1 MSGKDGRR
9 CSQMERKIRVRGVRR
24 KQLDEDKLA
33 YAYMLLAKAIME
45 KPAESAPAP
54 AKPSDA
60 DDDSE
65 AA

>member
-1 MSGKDGRR
+1 
-9 CSQMERKIRVRGVRR
+9 MERKIRVRGVRR